1 MSLFLMVVGGG
12 SGLDADE
19 EIDEGLLL
27 LHEGL
32 DDLAEFFLMGWER
45 CDEGEGTLETCE
57 LVGSG
62 DQLVLIEGVGGRDG
76 SVVQRL
82 LEVVLGLA
90 LDVVGQAVDLR
101 NEVGDLR
108 EVGDLVLDRE
118 EHVGSFRCVVLLTT

>member
-32 DDLAEFFLMGWER
+32 DEFFLMGWER

-76 SVVQRL
+76 SRL

>member
-76 SVVQRL
+76 SRL

>member
-32 DDLAEFFLMGWER
+32 DEFFLMGWER

>member
-32 DDLAEFFLMGWER
+32 DDLAVMGWER

>member
-32 DDLAEFFLMGWER
+32 DEFFLMGWER
-45 CDEGEGTLETCE
+45 CDEGEGTL

-62 DQLVLIEGVGGRDG
+62 DQLVLVEGMD
-76 SVVQRL
+76 SVCWRSYSASRL
-82 LEVVLGLA
+82 TLLVKRWISETRLA
-90 LDVVGQAVDLR
+90 
-101 NEVGDLR
+101 
-108 EVGDLVLDRE
+108 
-118 EHVGSFRCVVLLTT
+118 T